1 MKGAITLENLRRF
14 IKIGDER
21 INAEEIV
28 SYGIAEDEDEDRY
41 LFVETKTSEDLFQYY
56 EEDADFD
63 IDDKIKELDDLLL
76 IRRLGHV
83 DFEEE

>member
-1 MKGAITLENLRRF
+1 MENFKRF
-14 IKIGDER
+14 IKLGNER

-28 SYGIAEDEDEDRY
+28 SYGIAEDEDDDRY
-41 LFVETKTSEDLFQYY
+41 LFVETKTSEELFQYY
-56 EEDADFD
+56 EEDSDFD
-63 IDDKIKELDDLLL
+63 IDEKIKELDELLL